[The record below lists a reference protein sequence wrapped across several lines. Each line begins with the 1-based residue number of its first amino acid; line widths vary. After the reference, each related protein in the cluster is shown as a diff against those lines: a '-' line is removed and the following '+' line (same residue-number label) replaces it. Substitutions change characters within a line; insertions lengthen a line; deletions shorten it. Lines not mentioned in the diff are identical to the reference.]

1 MNKTAFF
8 KTAFLNIVY
17 FLKSSTEYY
26 SKIVFNISIFF
37 VSPVLYFNTNQVDE
51 VFLLYFVQDENVTA
65 GVVESDLHR
74 MLLGCMHT

>member
-26 SKIVFNISIFF
+26 SEIVFNISIFF

-51 VFLLYFVQDENVTA
+51 VFL
-65 GVVESDLHR
+65 
-74 MLLGCMHT
+74 